1 MDEIRDKKEYEL
13 SYLLSADIAEDT
25 LEAEKDELSKIIL
38 QSNGTVGDLEI
49 PVKRRLA
56 YPVRK
61 QNQAYFGIAS
71 IKMAEEKL
79 EDLKK
84 SLSLNKKYLR
94 FLIVNKPIE
103 AKLPAA
109 PAPAIEEKT
118 GIATESFDQKLE
130 SILKR

>member
-1 MDEIRDKKEYEL
+1 MDEIKDKKEYEL

-25 LEAEKDELSKIIL
+25 LGTEKDELSKTIL
-38 QSNGTVGDLEI
+38 QNNGTVGDLEI
-49 PVKRRLA
+49 PAKRRLA

-71 IKMAEEKL
+71 IKMAEEGL

-94 FLIVNKPIE
+94 FLIINKPIE
-103 AKLPAA
+103 SKLPAA
-109 PAPAIEEKT
+109 PAPVIEEKT